1 MATKEEIEAER
12 RRRGY
17 WIKRARERRDLT
29 LDALAELLGYA
40 ANSGSTIS
48 LWEAGVRPVPS
59 DKFSRLVDLLEL
71 PLGWLVKPP
80 LTDEERLDLA
90 IQRASELEREDWEA
104 GEGRDLG
111 ADVVRGVEPRRV
123 VHEIV
128 KRAVDSL

>member
-1 MATKEEIEAER
+1 MATREEIEAER

-40 ANSGSTIS
+40 PNSGSTIS
-48 LWEAGVRPVPS
+48 LWESGARPVPS
-59 DKFSRLVDLLEL
+59 DKFSRIVDLLEL

-80 LTDEERLDLA
+80 LTDDERLDLA
-90 IQRASELEREDWEA
+90 IQRASELEREDWET

-111 ADVVRGVEPRRV
+111 AAAGPDVVPRR
-123 VHEIV
+123 
-128 KRAVDSL
+128 RSA